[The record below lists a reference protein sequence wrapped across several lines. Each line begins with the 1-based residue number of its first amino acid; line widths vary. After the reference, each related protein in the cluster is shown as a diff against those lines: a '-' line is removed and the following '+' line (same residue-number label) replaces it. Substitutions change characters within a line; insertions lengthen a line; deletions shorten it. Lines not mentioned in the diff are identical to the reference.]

1 MREEHVNLNNIGVPD
16 LYDAIKTHLQQDL
29 KLDIIHE
36 EKFDNYW
43 SIKAY
48 RGGKVNTITGSV
60 RDIEVIISGTEN
72 NFDLV
77 LRAGAWGRDVFVPG
91 AIAGI
96 AAGGIGA
103 GVVAGLEVFR
113 AYSFESEFWKWLNQT
128 VQEIGE
134 GRADVSKPR
143 GIDPSE
149 RTKNKILNGLHI
161 RKSRLNDIS

>member
-1 MREEHVNLNNIGVPD
+1 MG
-16 LYDAIKTHLQQDL
+16 
-29 KLDIIHE
+29 
-36 EKFDNYW
+36 
-43 SIKAY
+43 
-48 RGGKVNTITGSV
+48 
-60 RDIEVIISGTEN
+60 RDI
-72 NFDLV
+72 
-77 LRAGAWGRDVFVPG
+77 FVPG

-149 RTKNKILNGLHI
+149 RTKK
-161 RKSRLNDIS
+161 

>member
-1 MREEHVNLNNIGVPD
+1 VPD

-36 EKFDNYW
+36 EKFDSYW

-60 RDIEVIISGTEN
+60 RDGEVLISGTEN
-72 NFDLV
+72 NYDLV
-77 LRAGAWGRDVFVPG
+77 LRTGAWGRDIFVPG

-96 AAGGIGA
+96 ATGGLGA

-113 AYSFESEFWKWLNQT
+113 AYSFENEFGNGLIKQYRKLEGGEHQLAS
-128 VQEIGE
+128 QEILILQKE
-134 GRADVSKPR
+134 IKNR
-143 GIDPSE
+143 SE
-149 RTKNKILNGLHI
+149 
-161 RKSRLNDIS
+161 SRSLKDNRRN